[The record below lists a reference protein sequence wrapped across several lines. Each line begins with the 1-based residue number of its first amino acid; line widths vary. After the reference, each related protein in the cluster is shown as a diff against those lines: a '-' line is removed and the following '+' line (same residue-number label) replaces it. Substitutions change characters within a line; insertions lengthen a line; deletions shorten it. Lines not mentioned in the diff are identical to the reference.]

1 MRLHR
6 ATLLSIAN
14 HSLELAQRLRS
25 GPARGVAILKAQA
38 CVAAASLPGS
48 WEIGE
53 HAPDALPWVDGA
65 GDWPRPGEKEM
76 T

>member
-1 MRLHR
+1 MMRLHR

-25 GPARGVAILKAQA
+25 GPARCVAVLKAQA
-38 CVAAASLPGS
+38 CVAAASLPAAC
-48 WEIGE
+48 EIGE

-65 GDWPRPGEKEM
+65 GDWPKPSEKEL
-76 T
+76 